1 MSKLLEITELCVR
14 VPRPGALWQR
24 LRGRNPPP
32 LEILCGVTLDLAA
45 GETLALVGESGSG
58 KTTLARAIMGL
69 QPFSTGSI
77 RFEQAVLTGRGQRRW
92 HRLRRRAA
100 MMFQD
105 PVASLSPRLTVG
117 TLVTEPLV
125 IHGRPLPDRAAE
137 AARLLSMVGL
147 SPDMAGRYPRE
158 LSGGQAR
165 RVTVARAVAMGPK
178 LVVADEP
185 TAGLDVSVQAEILN
199 MMTGLQR
206 DLGVA
211 YLLIT
216 HNLAVVRHVSQRM
229 AVLYLGHLVEVGPT
243 DAVTARPRH
252 PYTRALLASEPAI
265 DPAHRP
271 MGPMLQG
278 EVPSLYDRPKGCAF
292 HTRCPEATDVCR
304 VVQPAP
310 RPVGAGHIVA
320 CHNLGD

>member
-1 MSKLLEITELCVR
+1 MTGLLEINELCVR
-14 VPRPGALWQR
+14 VQPPGALWQR
-24 LRGRNPPP
+24 LRGRSPQP
-32 LEILCGVTLDLAA
+32 LEILCGVSLGLAK

-69 QPFSTGSI
+69 QPFSAGTI
-77 RFEQAVLTGRGQRRW
+77 RFQDAILTGRERRW

-100 MMFQD
+100 LMFQD

-117 TLVTEPLV
+117 YLVTEPLA
-125 IHGRPLPDRAAE
+125 IHGRPLPDRRAA

-165 RVTVARAVAMGPK
+165 RVTVARALAMEPA
-178 LVVADEP
+178 LVIADEP

-199 MMTGLQR
+199 LMTGLQR
-206 DLGVA
+206 DLDVA

-216 HNLAVVRHVSQRM
+216 HNLAVVRHVSHRM
-229 AVLYLGHLVEVGPT
+229 AVLYLGHLVETGPT
-243 DAVTARPRH
+243 RAVLERPRH

-265 DPAHRP
+265 DPARRP
-271 MGPMLQG
+271 DGPVLGG
-278 EVPSLYDRPKGCAF
+278 EVPSLYDRPRGCAF
-292 HTRCPEATDVCR
+292 HTRCPAASDLCR
-304 VVQPAP
+304 SVPPQD
-310 RPVGAGHIVA
+310 RTLGNGHRVA
-320 CHNLGD
+320 CHHPLD

>member
-1 MSKLLEITELCVR
+1 MTGLLEINELCVR

-24 LRGRNPPP
+24 LGGRNPPP

-69 QPFSTGSI
+69 QPFCAGSI
-77 RFEQAVLTGRGQRRW
+77 RFEQAVLTGRGRRRW

-100 MMFQD
+100 MIFQD
-105 PVASLSPRLTVG
+105 AVASLSPRLTVG
-117 TLVTEPLV
+117 RLVTEPLS
-125 IHGRPLPDRAAE
+125 IHGRPMGDRAAE
-137 AARLLSMVGL
+137 AGRLLSMVGL

-165 RVTVARAVAMGPK
+165 RVTVARALAMEPR
-178 LVVADEP
+178 LVIADEP

-199 MMTGLQR
+199 LMTGLQR

-216 HNLAVVRHVSQRM
+216 HNLAVVRHVSHRM
-229 AVLYLGHLVEVGPT
+229 AVLYLGHLVEVGAT
-243 DAVTARPRH
+243 AAVTARPRH
-252 PYTRALLASEPAI
+252 PYTAALLASEPSI
-265 DPAHRP
+265 DPARRP
-271 MGPMLQG
+271 AGPALDG
-278 EVPSLYDRPKGCAF
+278 EVPSLFDRPPGCAF
-292 HTRCPEATDVCR
+292 HTRCRRATDLCR
-304 VVQPAP
+304 TLQPQFL
-310 RPVGAGHIVA
+310 PVDTGHVVA
-320 CHNLGD
+320 CHHPLD